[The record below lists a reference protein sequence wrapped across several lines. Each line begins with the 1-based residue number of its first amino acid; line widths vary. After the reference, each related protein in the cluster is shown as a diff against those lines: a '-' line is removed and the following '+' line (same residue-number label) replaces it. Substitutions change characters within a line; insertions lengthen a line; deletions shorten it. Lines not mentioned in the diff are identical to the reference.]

1 MLGQTPIPSSQN
13 VVAES
18 IQKDPILSLA
28 EQLDFL
34 NIQILRKFYATGQ
47 AFPHDTQP
55 HVFSVLYMEMKM
67 TSRIQIGL
75 EAFRKRLDSLTK
87 MGLLKKVTRSS
98 PACYQP
104 VKGIEA
110 SIRAVIKRFL
120 INNNL
125 QYIP

>member
-1 MLGQTPIPSSQN
+1 LQN
-13 VVAES
+13 
-18 IQKDPILSLA
+18 DPILSLA
-28 EQLDFL
+28 EALDFV

-47 AFPHDTQP
+47 AFPNDTQP
-55 HVFSVLYMEMKM
+55 HVFSVLYMEMKNF
-67 TSRIQIGL
+67 SKIQIGL

-87 MGLLKKVTRSS
+87 MGLLKKVNRSS

-104 VKGIEA
+104 IKGIEA

-120 INNNL
+120 VNNGL